1 MQIDGK
7 TQAFALGLMSALG
20 FVAALT
26 PSMFPSFIPAGIDA
40 DIAKTSGLIA
50 GLMGAVGTGMGLFSS
65 SKPGP
70 LAPQDPGIVMAA
82 TALHAIAS
90 DPHAE
95 PAEVARAVYELK
107 AAIPEGGRFTKPPLA
122 APANLA
128 S

>member
-7 TQAFALGLMSALG
+7 TQALALGLMSALG

-40 DIAKTSGLIA
+40 DIAKTSGLVA

-65 SKPGP
+65 SRPGP

-90 DPHAE
+90 DSHAE
-95 PAEVARAVYELK
+95 PAQVARAVLELK
-107 AAIPEGGRFTKPPLA
+107 AAIPEVSGLPQTVPTN
-122 APANLA
+122 PA